1 MDAASKGMPAAQRV
15 LMWRLVSITAILLGI
30 CIAVL
35 AISLHSFRL
44 RDQAAIER
52 RLSRLLG
59 FAVSIEGPID
69 VSLSLR
75 PRLQLKDVHLRRP
88 DADQN
93 SDAFVAKA
101 LNAQVDLIPFLSN
114 QWSIR
119 RLNIEDAE
127 LCVSTRADS
136 PCDWRR
142 ALDAID
148 AVTNLNEVTIRR
160 LRVTCHGGLCGKT
173 MKRTFPLITA
183 SLPAYG
189 ESTISI
195 YDKEDDEPF
204 AVLKGDGWNAFR
216 ANRAWDVKASVRDA
230 RMRVNAEGTI
240 DKPRDLRGVDLQVD
254 ARAGLDQW
262 HGVALDDLH
271 VRGDLTEDKD
281 GYRFHIDEGEWGS
294 GKLSGDVQAEKTDAG
309 LRIHGTGAARELD
322 LERWLDA
329 PTQDQAVAG
338 YINADTTFET
348 TGATFDE
355 WLEHVRV
362 SARVDAGPA
371 EFPIEQV
378 ERWSKGFLKFVFS
391 LPTEGSTAHIRCIGG
406 NFELRDARAVTK
418 NLRIDTE
425 TTRMR
430 GAGTLTLPG
439 GEMDFLVQPT
449 LKQGPLKKAPL
460 VQVSGKI
467 EQPETRL
474 ATDEAKTTFKPVLES
489 LSDQPADPDQPCT

>member
-15 LMWRLVSITAILLGI
+15 LMWRLVAITSILLGI
-30 CIAVL
+30 CIALL

-44 RDQAAIER
+44 EDKGAIEN

-69 VSLSLR
+69 ISLSLR
-75 PRLQLKDVHLRRP
+75 PRLRLEDIHLRQP
-88 DADQN
+88 DAGEN
-93 SDAFVAKA
+93 SDAFVAKT

-114 QWSIR
+114 KWSIR
-119 RLNIEDAE
+119 RLNLEDAE
-127 LCVSTRADS
+127 VCISMRADS

-142 ALDAID
+142 ALGAID
-148 AVTNLNEVTIRR
+148 AITNLNEITIRR
-160 LRVTCHGGLCGKT
+160 LKVTCHGGPCGKT
-173 MKRTFPLITA
+173 MKKTFPLITA

-189 ESTISI
+189 ESKISI
-195 YDKEDDEPF
+195 YDQEDGEPF
-204 AVLKGDGWNAFR
+204 AVLTGDGWNAFR
-216 ANRAWDVKASVRDA
+216 ANRSWDVKASVRDA
-230 RMRVNAEGTI
+230 RMRMDAEGTI
-240 DKPRDLRGVDLQVD
+240 DKPRDLGGVDLQVD
-254 ARAGLDQW
+254 ARAKLDKW

-271 VRGDLTEDKD
+271 LRGRLMEDHD
-281 GYRFHIDEGEWGS
+281 GYRFHIDKGEWGS
-294 GKLSGDVQAEKTDAG
+294 GKLSGDVQVEKTDAG
-309 LRIHGTGAARELD
+309 LRIRGTGTARELD

-329 PTQDQAVAG
+329 PTQDQAMAG

-348 TGATFDE
+348 SGATLDE
-355 WLEHVRV
+355 WLEHVRG

-391 LPTEGSTAHIRCIGG
+391 LPSEGSVTHIRCLGG
-406 NFELRDARAVTK
+406 NFELREARAVTK

-460 VQVSGKI
+460 VQVSGKM
-467 EQPETRL
+467 ERPETRL
-474 ATDEAKTTFKPVLES
+474 ATDEAKRAFKPMLDG
-489 LSDQPADPDQPCT
+489 LSDQPADPGQPCA